1 MDTMRITRRRA
12 RRRRRGRRGR
22 APLPPPRWITRS
34 LARKM
39 SGISRGGRRGT
50 SMRRMRRW
58 KSRRGILRGR
68 GNAIEVVTAAAS
80 TTTDNTGISHFAL
93 CQSCSGSNCC
103 WVKKEREWN
112 FLSLSLSL
120 SLCALCV
127 GGGAGNG
134 KGCLLWWGE
143 KAYVMRNQ

>member
-50 SMRRMRRW
+50 SMQRMRR

-93 CQSCSGSNCC
+93 CQSCSGSNCR
-103 WVKKEREWN
+103 WVKEKEWN
-112 FLSLSLSL
+112 FPSSL

-127 GGGAGNG
+127 GGCWKW
-134 KGCLLWWGE
+134 KGCLLWWEE

>member
-12 RRRRRGRRGR
+12 RRRRGRRGR
-22 APLPPPRWITRS
+22 ALLPPPRWITRS

-103 WVKKEREWN
+103 WVKKEKEWN
-112 FLSLSLSL
+112 FPSLPL

-127 GGGAGNG
+127 GGGPGNG
-134 KGCLLWWGE
+134 KGAYCCGGE